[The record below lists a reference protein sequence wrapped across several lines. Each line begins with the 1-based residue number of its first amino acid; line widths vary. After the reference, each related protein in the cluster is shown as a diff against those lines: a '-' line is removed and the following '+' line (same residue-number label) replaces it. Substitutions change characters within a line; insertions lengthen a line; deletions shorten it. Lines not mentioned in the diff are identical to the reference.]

1 MTAGALAAT
10 TNGSITYSNDLQ
22 SALNQC
28 LGSAYSI
35 NACNDGGFIDG
46 ASCSG
51 CGMAGPIP
59 GTASCQATERLYSA
73 NRPGYCFTLE
83 STTALAFVYP
93 TTACPSGTGFV
104 GASSSD
110 CEPQGL
116 ITRSNQYQKYVGTPT
131 DRNTCVGNPTNV
143 ITGGKVWAESDFVGG
158 DDVPQFE
165 RFYNSLVLD
174 DRVGLGVGWTHNYA
188 KRLVFKLHS
197 TVTAQR
203 GDGASV
209 PFYPGSNPGAY
220 TTDPDVE
227 LQLAGTTEGG
237 YRLTDRSGATEDYN
251 PNGVM
256 TASTT
261 PGGQVTTYTYVGTTK
276 NLQQV
281 KGPFGHTLNFVW
293 VGQALRTVSL
303 PNGRVLTF
311 TQSATKNLAS
321 VGNGDGTSRQYVYED
336 NLFKHAL
343 TGIVDERGVRVGT
356 YKYNFESGTVERSEG
371 AGGFGY
377 TTFTEESPYYA
388 VGTFVSD
395 AEGRTQRF
403 QPTGGGGALHLGEI
417 SYVVGAGSYGEIG
430 SYTKSIVLTNTYDA
444 TSGKLTAST
453 NGIGQRTELAYETAG
468 GRVSQVSL
476 AVGTAVQRTMSL
488 GYSDAWLGTPSSMV
502 SPSVKS
508 GSSQAVTLGFG
519 DARYRAQPT
528 SISRAGYAPD
538 GSAVGRSVS
547 LAYAATGQV
556 SLVDGPRTDVADQTS
571 ISYWTCVT
579 AGRCGQVSSVTTALG
594 QTTTFDA
601 YDAAGLPTQETSPA
615 GIVTHYGYDTRGRLT
630 STSEV
635 GPGGIART
643 RAMAYDAAG
652 RLIQLT
658 TEDGISFTL
667 ENDDDSKIVAIV
679 DPLGNRTAYGYSLAR
694 NPTSAQVK
702 DAAGSILRNLQQRF
716 DNHNQL
722 ATVNVG
728 TGTAQLGYDL
738 AGNLTSYG
746 DPKQNPVAVRTLDAA
761 GRLASEQNSGG
772 GTTGVAYDAN
782 DEATLV
788 TTPNGATWSYEVD
801 DLGNEVAEHSPD
813 RGTIT
818 RGFDAAGNMVWRL
831 DARGI
836 RSTYTYDALNR
847 ITSVS
852 FSGGSGENVA
862 YGYDGCPNGNGRLC
876 SVQDASGSRSYSYDG
891 LGRVASQTWT
901 TSGSTFTT
909 SYSWTAGGRLSSTT
923 YPSGRVVT
931 YSRDAMARIASI
943 GSGST
948 AYASG
953 RTYRGDGL
961 LASQTLGNGISETRG
976 YNLQGQLTTM
986 TVGGSTS
993 LTYDFDANGNMVS
1006 SSVNGASSAFTYDA
1020 MDRLT
1025 GEPGQSYTYD
1035 SNGNRLT
1042 DGIGSFGYQAN
1053 SNRLA
1058 SSPMGSISL
1067 DAAGNVAST
1076 WSGWTFNYAQSGQ
1089 LASVQNGT
1097 SATSYTYREDG
1108 LRAAKVG
1115 SGGATLYHYDDQDRL
1130 IAESDSSGSFIK
1142 EYVWD
1147 DDDHPVAQIEGTRT
1161 TFLHADQLG
1170 TPRIG
1175 TDAQAAAVWQWFA
1188 RPFGTGPPYGSVTVN
1203 LRMPGQYFDAET
1215 GLHQNR
1221 FRTYDPNSGRYLESD
1236 PLGLYAGINSFAYVD
1251 SNPLGRVDPDGRLWW
1266 WAIAGLANAGFTAY
1280 DLYQGYKDYKACG
1293 ASSLPG
1299 TLATAGANLLS
1310 VVNPELAILRVRGL
1324 LKAGRVAAEARAVSR
1339 EERWLQLANQQNT
1352 RLPKEVVDHVNRTG
1366 GRGVSDRFGL
1376 ELAHPPKRAAA
1387 QGYDYS
1393 EAIPKTAADHRGI
1406 QHRYLR
1412 ERSTGTTISVPSRA
1426 RSGGALDLPPPGALP

>member
-1 MTAGALAAT
+1 MPFKAG
-10 TNGSITYSNDLQ
+10 
-22 SALNQC
+22 
-28 LGSAYSI
+28 
-35 NACNDGGFIDG
+35 
-46 ASCSG
+46 
-51 CGMAGPIP
+51 
-59 GTASCQATERLYSA
+59 E
-73 NRPGYCFTLE
+73 
-83 STTALAFVYP
+83 V
-93 TTACPSGTGFV
+93 SGTF
-104 GASSSD
+104 
-110 CEPQGL
+110 
-116 ITRSNQYQKYVGTPT
+116 
-131 DRNTCVGNPTNV
+131 
-143 ITGGKVWAESDFVGG
+143 
-158 DDVPQFE
+158 
-165 RFYNSLVLD
+165 
-174 DRVGLGVGWTHNYA
+174 
-188 KRLVFKLHS
+188 
-197 TVTAQR
+197 
-203 GDGASV
+203 
-209 PFYPGSNPGAY
+209 

-227 LQLAGTTEGG
+227 LQLAGTNDGG
-237 YRLTDRSGATEDYN
+237 YRITDRTGATEDYN

-256 TASTT
+256 TVSTT
-261 PGGQVTTYTYVGTTK
+261 PGGQMTTYAYVGTTK

-311 TQSATKNLAS
+311 TQSTAKNLAA
-321 VGNGDGTSRQYVYED
+321 VGNGDGTARQYVYED

-377 TTFTEESPYYA
+377 TTFTDESHYGY
-388 VGTFVSD
+388 GTFAAD
-395 AEGRTQRF
+395 AEGRTRNF

-417 SYVVGAGSYGEIG
+417 SYVVSAGSYGEIG
-430 SYTKSIVLTNTYDA
+430 SYIKSIVLTNAYDA
-444 TSGKLTAST
+444 ASGKLTAST
-453 NGIGQRTELAYETAG
+453 NAIGQRTELAYESAG
-468 GRVSQVSL
+468 GRVSQFSS
-476 AVGTAVQRTMSL
+476 AVGTPAQRTTSL

-519 DARYRAQPT
+519 DARYTAQPT
-528 SISRAGYAPD
+528 SISQAGYAPD

-547 LAYAATGQV
+547 LAYSATGQV
-556 SLVDGPRTDVADQTS
+556 SLIDGPRTDVADQTS

-601 YDAAGLPTQETSPA
+601 YDAAGLLTQETSPA
-615 GIVTHYGYDTRGRLT
+615 GIVTHYGYDARGRLT
-630 STSEV
+630 STSDG

-652 RLIQLT
+652 RLIQIT

-679 DPLGNRTAYGYSLAR
+679 DPLGGRTTYGYSLAR

-702 DAAGSILRNLQQRF
+702 DAAGSILRTVQQGF

-728 TGTAQLGYDL
+728 TGSAQRGSDL

-746 DPKQNPVAVRTLDAA
+746 DPKQNPPAVRTFDGA
-761 GRLASEQNSGG
+761 GRLAAEHDSGG
-772 GTTGVAYDAN
+772 GITRIAYDAN
-782 DEATLV
+782 DEATAV

-818 RGFDAAGNMVWRL
+818 RGFDAAGNMTWRL

-862 YGYDGCPNGNGRLC
+862 YGYDSCPNGNGHLC
-876 SVQDASGSRSYSYDG
+876 SVQDASGSRTYSYDG

-901 TSGSTFTT
+901 TAGRTFAT
-909 SYSWTAGGRLSSTT
+909 SYSWTAGGRLASTT
-923 YPSGRVVT
+923 YPSGRAVT

-961 LASQTLGNGISETRG
+961 LASQTLGNGISEARG

-986 TVGGSTS
+986 TVGGNTS

-1006 SSVNGASSAFTYDA
+1006 SSVNGTSSAFTYDA
-1020 MDRLT
+1020 LDRLT
-1025 GEPGQSYTYD
+1025 SEPGQSYTYD

-1042 DGIGSFGYQAN
+1042 DGIGSFGYQPN
-1053 SNRLA
+1053 SNRLFY
-1058 SSPMGSISL
+1058 SPMGSISL
-1067 DAAGNVAST
+1067 DAAGNVSST
-1076 WSGWTFNYAQSGQ
+1076 WSGWTFNYTQSGQ
-1089 LASVQNGT
+1089 LASVQNGA
-1097 SATSYTYREDG
+1097 SATSYSYREDG
-1108 LRAAKVG
+1108 LRAEKVG
-1115 SGGATLYHYDDQDRL
+1115 SGGTTLYHYDAQNRL
-1130 IAESDSSGSFIK
+1130 IAESDSSGSFVK

-1215 GLHQNR
+1215 GLHHNR

-1236 PLGLYAGINSFAYVD
+1236 PLGLYAGINSFTYVD
-1251 SNPLGRVDPDGRLWW
+1251 GNPLGRVDPDGRFWW
-1266 WAIAGLANAGFTAY
+1266 WAAAGLANTAFLAY
-1280 DLYQGYKDYKACG
+1280 DVYQGYQAYKACG

-1299 TLATAGANLLS
+1299 SAATAAVTLAGIFNPSLA
-1310 VVNPELAILRVRGL
+1310 VVRLRGILRASKGL
-1324 LKAGRVAAEARAVSR
+1324 SKYEVGAFDVMKGRSVAG
-1339 EERWLQLANQQNT
+1339 
-1352 RLPKEVVDHVNRTG
+1352 D
-1366 GRGVSDRFGL
+1366 GL
-1376 ELAHPPKRAAA
+1376 DIHHAMQKQPAGQFVK
-1387 QGYDYS
+1387 GYD
-1393 EAIPKTAADHRGI
+1393 PLTAP
-1406 QHRYLR
+1406 
-1412 ERSTGTTISVPSRA
+1412 SISVPRA
-1426 RSGGALDLPPPGALP
+1426 EHIQIPNLRGDYTGTARELLARDIRNLRNYTNAPNGSLRELIDLNKQTYPGAFGK